1 MFYIF
6 EINQKNKQKK
16 KTILI
21 QRSRS
26 ILSTIE
32 THLWSPEGIDNL
44 KMFHCLH
51 KVSIIARGL
60 SIDASIMI

>member
-26 ILSTIE
+26 ILSIE
-32 THLWSPEGIDNL
+32 IHLWSPEGIDNL